1 MAAQIKHSAGD
12 SETDQGR
19 HTRVF
24 FLAFVIGTL
33 VGIGLAATWIPERR
47 GRRMTTG
54 FGEGYRRLRK
64 ASAAALDDLRR
75 TSGAV
80 TRDFREELGASLEA
94 AREEFGEMARHQ
106 LENTRKTLRREY
118 KKLRR

>member
-1 MAAQIKHSAGD
+1 MAAQITPSADD
-12 SETDQGR
+12 SETGDGR
-19 HTRVF
+19 HTREF

-47 GRRMTTG
+47 RRRMTTG

-64 ASAAALDDLRR
+64 ASAAALDDLRQA
-75 TSGAV
+75 SGAV
-80 TRDFREELGASLEA
+80 TRDFREELGASMEA

-106 LENTRKTLRREY
+106 LGHTRKALSREY